1 MQLVI
6 CRNEMARKKK
16 GTGMKFKC
24 LFVNK
29 IVLEN
34 VDLWVK
40 TA

>member
-1 MQLVI
+1 MV
-6 CRNEMARKKK
+6 KKQK
-16 GTGMKFKC
+16 RAGMKFKC

-34 VDLWVK
+34 VDLWIK

>member
-1 MQLVI
+1 MV
-6 CRNEMARKKK
+6 KKQK
-16 GTGMKFKC
+16 RVGMKFKF

-34 VDLWVK
+34 VDLWTK